1 MAKSKLIIVI
11 NDAPDGE
18 IQLQCKST
26 GIPRK
31 VGPRT
36 LDIIRRQVDITPTLS
51 ARQIRENK
59 PELLSHV
66 AIRTIHQYLCVDLG
80 YQRRVWVIN
89 PYDQF

>member
-1 MAKSKLIIVI
+1 M
-11 NDAPDGE
+11 
-18 IQLQCKST
+18 QLQRKST
-26 GIPRK
+26 GRPRE

-66 AIRTIHQYLCVDLG
+66 AIRTIQQYLCVDLG
-80 YQRRVWVIN
+80 YRRGYGSLIPMIN
-89 PYDQF
+89 FDFAIISG